1 MEDPEMVAAL
11 RAMGWEE
18 EALGLERNSATTAK
32 VPRPAQVIE
41 PSLKDQ
47 IVAHKRKALALKREG
62 KTAEARVEL
71 SEAKRL
77 EQRLEGMVHTRP
89 APVPED
95 PLPGVE
101 DDGNET
107 VEVTDDD
114 MHDPEM
120 MAALRAMGF
129 AEDEPSAHAL
139 KMEVSPSPADKV
151 SLQQEIL
158 AIKRSALAMKRE
170 GRSAEAR
177 DELRQA
183 KILEQRLQ
191 TLQAGKFI
199 YNLLA
204 FQSLQF
210 FQLISWVSLQEDAG
224 LRL

>member
-1 MEDPEMVAAL
+1 
-11 RAMGWEE
+11 
-18 EALGLERNSATTAK
+18 
-32 VPRPAQVIE
+32 
-41 PSLKDQ
+41 
-47 IVAHKRKALALKREG
+47 
-62 KTAEARVEL
+62 
-71 SEAKRL
+71 
-77 EQRLEGMVHTRP
+77 
-89 APVPED
+89 
-95 PLPGVE
+95 
-101 DDGNET
+101 
-107 VEVTDDD
+107 
-114 MHDPEM
+114 M